1 MRATHWLIGCAVCIA
16 GLGSVAA
23 ATLDTQDLNTRT
35 HPAMDSAATR
45 ESNAGSGG
53 DALGLSHD
61 SAPSSSSSRDGGGAP
76 SSGGGNERSGT
87 TSPAPAPTR
96 RPHLGWQS
104 LLPGSIQ

>member
-1 MRATHWLIGCAVCIA
+1 MRAIHWLIGCTVCVA
-16 GLGSVAA
+16 GLGSAA
-23 ATLDTQDLNTRT
+23 ATSLDTQDLNTAT
-35 HPAMDSAATR
+35 HAATSSAITR

-61 SAPSSSSSRDGGGAP
+61 SSPSSSSSSD
-76 SSGGGNERSGT
+76 SSNPPGSSSEHSET
-87 TSPAPAPTR
+87 TSPAPTPTR